1 MNSPTTAG
9 RNFRPPGRVPWG
21 MSGFSGGSFSF
32 GHSHSSH
39 KRRGF
44 GMLGQ
49 SHSSGHRRGGFLG
62 GLTSH
67 SSGHR
72 GRYVGGGH
80 YRQARR
86 SRGLG
91 CLGAFM
97 VGAALTG
104 GTLAGVLS
112 LLA

>member
-1 MNSPTTAG
+1 
-9 RNFRPPGRVPWG
+9 

-32 GHSHSSH
+32 GRSHGRG
-39 KRRGF
+39 RRGF
-44 GMLGQ
+44 GMLGH

-72 GRYVGGGH
+72 GRFVGGGH
-80 YRQARR
+80 YRQVRR

-91 CLGAFM
+91 CLGAWV

-104 GTLAGVLS
+104 GTLAGVFV